1 MPEIPKI
8 IVVGGGAAGLE
19 LATRLGRKLGR
30 RGRAEV
36 TLIDASRTHVWKPLL
51 HQVAAGTF
59 DPAQHALQYLG
70 HARWNHYRFRLG
82 AMSDIDR
89 VERKVILAPLYNDKG
104 EELIPSRSFSYDYL

>member
-1 MPEIPKI
+1 MSETPKI

-30 RGRAEV
+30 RERAQI
-36 TLIDASRTHVWKPLL
+36 TLIDATRTHVWKPLL

-59 DPAQHALQYLG
+59 DPDQHALGYLA

-82 AMSDIDR
+82 VMAGLDR
-89 VERKVILAPLYNDKG
+89 VERKV
-104 EELIPSRSFSYDYL
+104 